1 MKGSSEAAPAK
12 AAYMPT
18 LMEAAELPLSLE
30 ERVERAMK
38 TIQFLLRERLSTRE
52 YALLRACLIVQKPA
66 PEKAAKLVSQAKA
79 QGQLDQVTDE
89 LLHYIASAPLN

>member
-1 MKGSSEAAPAK
+1 M
-12 AAYMPT
+12 
-18 LMEAAELPLSLE
+18 
-30 ERVERAMK
+30 
-38 TIQFLLRERLSTRE
+38 RERLSTRE